1 MKDNIIIIYSWN
13 FIIIIEKN
21 IIKSKI
27 IINSNIIIIIYY
39 YNISLKLYNI
49 QEIDEYSI
57 YIIQFLKNIL
67 KNKSYLLKLMLFY
80 DINYRFSKYIKIE
93 TRINCF

>member
-1 MKDNIIIIYSWN
+1 MKDDIIIIYLRN
-13 FIIIIEKN
+13 FIIIIKKN

-27 IINSNIIIIIYY
+27 VINFNIMIIIYY

-49 QEIDEYSI
+49 QEINECLI
-57 YIIQFLKNIL
+57 YIIQFLKSIL
-67 KNKSYLLKLMLFY
+67 KNKSYLSKLIFFY

-93 TRINCF
+93 T